1 MTYLY
6 PTYETYHVT
15 SLNNS
20 GAGTLR
26 DAIESASGFPRFIL
40 FDVGGYIDLQTS
52 VYLSQPYI
60 YILGE
65 SAPSAITIRAGLDVE
80 NKPTLLQIGR
90 TNPFVAPH
98 DVLVRNL
105 RLRIGD
111 DSDENGSGLFIWG
124 GHDIVIDHCS
134 FEWAND
140 NLMTIWLASGD
151 PAIYNVTIQ
160 RCIFAEPFAGH
171 PTALAIHGDF
181 DFSETPDDTYKSVY
195 NISVH
200 HNLFAGFSHR
210 SPLSRSGGV
219 EVVNNVIY
227 NFDYYTWQPGADDVS
242 DFVSNYIKCGPQ
254 SPLETRTA
262 TGWIYQYYDNGCPD
276 PASLYVNGNIVEGL
290 NDVATDDWANM
301 CKWVDE
307 STNEALSETHRRLT
321 RMDQPANPVTVQSAA
336 DVYEDILADCGAMPR
351 DSLDARIVAEARAGT
366 GISTYAQSVAG
377 CGGWV

>member
-20 GAGTLR
+20 GVGTFR
-26 DAIESASGFPRFIL
+26 DAIESASGFPRFVL
-40 FDVGGYIDLQTS
+40 FDVGGYINLQTS
-52 VYLSQPYI
+52 VYLSKPNI

-98 DVLVRNL
+98 DVIVRNL

-111 DSDENGSGLFIWG
+111 DSDENGSAIFVWG
-124 GHDIVIDHCS
+124 GHDIVVDHCS
-134 FEWAND
+134 FEWCND
-140 NLMTIWLASGD
+140 NLVTLWLASGD
-151 PAIYNVTIQ
+151 ASIYNITIQ

-181 DFSETPDDTYKSVY
+181 DFGEIPDDTYKSVY

-219 EVVNNVIY
+219 EFVNNVIY
-227 NFDYYTWQPGADDVS
+227 NFDYYTFQPSADDIS
-242 DFVSNYIKCGPQ
+242 DFVGNFIKCGPQ
-254 SPLETRTA
+254 SPLNTRT
-262 TGWIYQYYDNGCPD
+262 GWFYQYYDNGCSV
-276 PASLYVNGNIVEGL
+276 PASIYLIGNHIDGL
-290 NDVATDDWANM
+290 EDGDNWLNM
-301 CKWVDE
+301 CKWIDE
-307 STNEALSETHRRLT
+307 STNEALSDVHRRLT

-336 DVYEDILADCGAMPR
+336 DVYEDVLTDCGATPR
-351 DSLDARIVAEARAGT
+351 DSLDSRIVAEVRAGT
-366 GISTYAQSVAG
+366 GISSYRVSVAEA
-377 CGGWV
+377 GGW